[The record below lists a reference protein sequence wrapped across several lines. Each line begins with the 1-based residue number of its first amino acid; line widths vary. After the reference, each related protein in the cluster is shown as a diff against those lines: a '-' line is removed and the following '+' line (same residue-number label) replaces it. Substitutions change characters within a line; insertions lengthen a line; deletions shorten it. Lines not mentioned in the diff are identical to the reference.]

1 MIIMIKVVT
10 PKSGVYRT
18 IIEDVTAR
26 LSKWWWDVAKRGE
39 QKSLSC
45 LWLPF
50 FLYLRYSFNIIIII
64 IGYKR
69 LIRVVSLLGFF
80 FLLLVLSLALLFC
93 ETVIYMKW
101 CKQCRVIHTHTAIHT
116 FTRHVYNLPFNLFS
130 MNYCLDK
137 FGSKIRKNGKKKKNR
152 EERIMFHSTHFTHR
166 QSTHISNYTLY
177 FFV

>member
-1 MIIMIKVVT
+1 MYYDIKMIIMIKVVT

-26 LSKWWWDVAKRGE
+26 LSKWRWDVAKRGE
-39 QKSLSC
+39 QSLSC

-80 FLLLVLSLALLFC
+80 FLLLVLSCFAILWNCHLYEMVQTMPC
-93 ETVIYMKW
+93 N
-101 CKQCRVIHTHTAIHT
+101 THTYRHSHIYT
-116 FTRHVYNLPFNLFS
+116 TRIQPSVQPV
-130 MNYCLDK
+130 LDELLSWQIWK
-137 FGSKIRKNGKKKKNR
+137 
-152 EERIMFHSTHFTHR
+152 
-166 QSTHISNYTLY
+166 
-177 FFV
+177 